1 MPLVHGTIKPS
12 FTALSGLR
20 LKQVE
25 DRDPDEGGSTLV
37 QCFLCKGMCLMAATI
52 FSTSEVRS
60 KISTILA
67 RLQKTKKPVFI
78 ARRGKAEAVLLSIER
93 YNAMI
98 DLLEDRED
106 ELDMALGQRI
116 REERQAYA
124 AGEGRDLE
132 NLLAGLDSSHASG

>member
-1 MPLVHGTIKPS
+1 
-12 FTALSGLR
+12 
-20 LKQVE
+20 
-25 DRDPDEGGSTLV
+25 
-37 QCFLCKGMCLMAATI
+37 MAATI

-60 KISTILA
+60 KIAAILA
-67 RLQKTKKPVFI
+67 RLQTTKKPVFI

-106 ELDMALGQRI
+106 ELDMVLGQRI

-124 AGEGRDLE
+124 SGEGRDLE
-132 NLLAGLDSSHASG
+132 NLITELDSSHVSG

>member
-1 MPLVHGTIKPS
+1 
-12 FTALSGLR
+12 
-20 LKQVE
+20 
-25 DRDPDEGGSTLV
+25 
-37 QCFLCKGMCLMAATI
+37 MAATI

-60 KISTILA
+60 KIATILA

-124 AGEGRDLE
+124 AGEGRD
-132 NLLAGLDSSHASG
+132 A